1 MKPRNYLVKELFD
14 PKYRIRVVKSKKTYN
29 RQKEK
34 MAARKDSVYVGG
46 KL

>member
-34 MAARKDSVYVGG
+34 LAYKKELAHG
-46 KL
+46 